1 MHITLADGAVMPAIG
16 LGTWPMGDEEAERV
30 VAGAIDMGYRLI
42 DTAYAY
48 GNEVG
53 VGRGVRAASV
63 ERDRVWVTTKFDAE
77 WHSVAG
83 VAEAWEN
90 AARKL
95 GLDYID
101 LMLVHWPVPWQGRY
115 VEAWEGLV
123 RLQEQGKV
131 RHIGVSSFLPEHLE
145 PIVAATGVVPVLNQM
160 QVNPRYQ
167 QVEARAYNAEHG
179 IHTQAWSPLGQGTG
193 LLELPVLR
201 EIADVHGCT
210 PAQVLLAWDLAH
222 GMSTIPKSSD
232 PVRLQQNLDA
242 ARIVLTA
249 DDIARI
255 DAIDEP
261 EPDIKHPNSFGH

>member
-1 MHITLADGAVMPAIG
+1 MHFTLADGATIPAVG
-16 LGTWPMGDEEAERV
+16 LGTWPMDDAEAERV
-30 VAGAIDMGYRLI
+30 VAGAIDSGYRLV

-48 GNEVG
+48 GNEAG
-53 VGRGVRAASV
+53 VGAGVRASSV
-63 ERDRVWVTTKFDAE
+63 PREEVWVTTKFDAE
-77 WHSVAG
+77 WHSVDG
-83 VAEAWEN
+83 VAEAW
-90 AARKL
+90 AASTRKM

-131 RHIGVSSFLPEHLE
+131 RHIGVSSFLAEHLG
-145 PIVAATGVVPVLNQM
+145 PIIDATGVVPVLNQM

-167 QVEARAYNAEHG
+167 QVQARADNAALG

-193 LLELPVLR
+193 LLELPVLV
-201 EIADVHGCT
+201 ELAETHACT
-210 PAQVLLAWDLAH
+210 PAQVLLAWDIAH

-232 PVRLQQNLDA
+232 PTRLQQNLEA
-242 ARIVLTA
+242 ASIALSA
-249 DDIARI
+249 EDIARI